1 MAKTE
6 RKKGNTGKR
15 YSEAERRKIL
25 AFVEKY
31 GRGGITAASRQ
42 YGVSYIALRRWMK
55 NGPAGLPRGARAKTE
70 IDGRR
75 VRRIK
80 SALATVKAVRSQLT
94 KIQASLRQLLK

>member
-1 MAKTE
+1 MAKVE

-15 YSEAERRKIL
+15 YSEAERRRIL

-55 NGPAGLPRGARAKTE
+55 NGPEGLPRGGRAKTE

-75 VRRIK
+75 TRRIK
-80 SALATVKAVRSQLT
+80 SALAAVKAVRSQLS
-94 KIQASLRQLLK
+94 KVQASLRQLMK